1 MDDAAAEIQSA
12 RARREQALAGRERL
26 VEGVSALAMIAAA
39 LAILATRPWPHTDPV
54 IAIGLIVMLAVLA
67 NVEFEIST
75 GAAVPTQLAFVPML
89 FLLPPTLVPAAVV
102 CGYIAAAAMR
112 RRRLGRGLLLAISS
126 CWFSVGPAVLLA
138 IAGPPDSG
146 GDLVLLAV
154 FALIAQIG
162 CDLANWHVH
171 ELALGRTHGPELR
184 SVAWVYAFDVV
195 LTPVGLLVVLATP
208 EARLAFLLPI
218 AVVALLE
225 LHRRERA
232 GRLDSLEDLSHAYRG
247 TALLLGEMIEGD
259 DPYTRVHSTGVVDL
273 AAALARALDYGGP
286 TAMRDVEFAALLHD
300 IGKIKIPKEIL
311 RKPAALDDREWQ
323 IMRLHPVLGADML
336 TSAGGVLAGI
346 AVAVRH
352 HHERWDG
359 TGYPDGLSGAEI
371 PLLSRILAVCDTYSA
386 ITTDRPYRPARDP
399 NIAFAELHAG
409 SGSQFDPAVVAA
421 FAELFEAA
429 GDAAA

>member
-1 MDDAAAEIQSA
+1 MDDAAAEIRSA
-12 RARREQALAGRERL
+12 RERREQALAGRERL
-26 VEGVSALAMIAAA
+26 VESVSALAMVAAA
-39 LAILATRPWPHTDPV
+39 FAILASRAWPHTDPV
-54 IAIGLIVMLAVLA
+54 IAIGLIAMLAVLA

-89 FLLPPTLVPAAVV
+89 FLLPPTLVPAAVI
-102 CGYIAAAAMR
+102 CGYVAAAAMR
-112 RRRLGRGLLLAISS
+112 PRRLGRGLLLAMSS
-126 CWFSVGPAVLLA
+126 CWFSLGPAVLLA
-138 IAGPPDSG
+138 VAGPPASS
-146 GDLVLLAV
+146 GDLVVLAV
-154 FALIAQIG
+154 FALVAQIG

-171 ELALGRTHGPELR
+171 DLALGRTRGPGLK

-208 EARLAFLLPI
+208 AARLAFLLPI

-232 GRLDSLEDLSHAYRG
+232 GRLDSVEDLSRAYRG

-259 DPYTRVHSTGVVDL
+259 DPYTGTHSTGVVDL
-273 AAALARALDYGGP
+273 AAALARELEYGGP

-311 RKPAALDDREWQ
+311 RKPAPLDDREWQ

-346 AVAVRH
+346 AAAVRH

-359 TGYPDGLSGAEI
+359 TGYPDGLHGTDI
-371 PLLSRILAVCDTYSA
+371 PLLSRILAVCDTFNA
-386 ITTDRPYRPARDP
+386 ITTDRPYRPARDHAT
-399 NIAFAELHAG
+399 AFAELAAA
-409 SGSQFDPAVVAA
+409 SGSQFDPDVVTAFLRLFAVAA
-421 FAELFEAA
+421 
-429 GDAAA
+429 DAAA